1 MAVPTDPGGM
11 TTRKR
16 RHIDVCLDDRVA
28 YSGVTTGLERY
39 CLPYNALTQTS
50 LAHIDLSTEFLG
62 ASLRAPILIG
72 AMTGGAEL
80 SGTINRNL
88 AAAAQRLGVGMMLG
102 SQRIMLD
109 SALGEEAAS
118 SFTVRGVAPDVLL
131 FGNIGLS
138 QLTVAA
144 VDDISNALKRVGADV
159 LAVHANPLQEAVQRN
174 GDSDFAGSI
183 DRLREVAGALEYP
196 VLLKEVGHGIG
207 ASAVAELTGPSG
219 EPPVAAIDVAGAG
232 GTSWSRVE
240 QLVRVRRAAL
250 SRLSR
255 LGDTHSTGDRG
266 GAGGAAHYPAGH
278 LRRYSHRHG
287 RGQSAGVGRRRG
299 RDRASAA
306 RCGDRLFWRRNR
318 LAAAVH
324 RRAGNLPAR
333 CRGGRSSGPARY
345 RRDTDAVSTG
355 DWRPQLRRVNQAG
368 SVCFVGLL
376 FTVAR
381 AVVDLACCATSSLS
395 NFDIAAIIAVNTR

>member
-1 MAVPTDPGGM
+1 MTTDPGGM

-39 CLPYNALTQTS
+39 WLPYNALTQTS

-88 AAAAQRLGVGMMLG
+88 AAAAQRLGIGMMLG

-109 SALGEEAAS
+109 SALGEQAAS
-118 SFTVRGVAPDVLL
+118 SFTVRDVAPDVLL

-144 VDDISNALKRVGADV
+144 VSDISNALKRVEADV
-159 LAVHANPLQEAVQRN
+159 LAVHTNPLQEAVQRN
-174 GDSDFAGSI
+174 GDSDFSGSI
-183 DRLREVAGALEYP
+183 DRLREVVGTLGYP

-207 ASAVAELTGPSG
+207 TSAVAELTGPSG
-219 EPPVAAIDVAGAG
+219 ESPVAAIDVAGAG

-240 QLVRVRRAAL
+240 QLVRYGELRYPDLADWGIPTARAIVEVREALPTIPLVASGGIRTGMDAAKAMA
-250 SRLSR
+250 
-255 LGDTHSTGDRG
+255 LGADVV
-266 GAGGAAHYPAGH
+266 A
-278 LRRYSHRHG
+278 
-287 RGQSAGVGRRRG
+287 V
-299 RDRASAA
+299 A
-306 RCGDRLFWRRNR
+306 RPL
-318 LAAAVH
+318 LAAAIES
-324 RRAGNLPAR
+324 A
-333 CRGGRSSGPARY
+333 
-345 RRDTDAVSTG
+345 D
-355 DWRPQLRRVNQAG
+355 
-368 SVCFVGLL
+368 
-376 FTVAR
+376 
-381 AVVDLACCATSSLS
+381 AVVDWLQRFVDELRICLHGAG
-395 NFDIAAIIAVNTR
+395 AADLRALREVGVTPRP